1 MEILEVT
8 NPENLQT
15 SSKRNLSVHRTRKE
29 ASQLLFQYPRDVKKK
44 NAATKSTSE
53 IKLKGPRNLRK

>member
-29 ASQLLFQYPRDVKKK
+29 ASQLLFQYPRDVKES
-44 NAATKSTSE
+44 AATKPASE
-53 IKLKGPRNLRK
+53 IKPEGPRNLRK